1 MFSTVETGFKLIS
14 ALVLIAAGLLFL
26 RLIAMARRTEGPHS
40 LRTDGGYAVRSV
52 GILLVWLGAIGVAA
66 LVRVGQAVLEAL
78 YEASADVGEW
88 YVRRRGLDLDSD
100 SRAR

>member
-1 MFSTVETGFKLIS
+1 MFSTVETGFKVMS
-14 ALVLIAAGLLFL
+14 VLVLIAVGLLFL

-52 GILLVWLGAIGVAA
+52 GVLLVWLGAMAIAA
-66 LVRVGQAVLEAL
+66 FVRVGQAVLGTL

-88 YVRRRGLDLDSD
+88 YVRRRGLDLGSD